1 MYVCIP
7 VFNNAQALGGH
18 RGNSVE
24 HKERLMKLQQ
34 QGGEV
39 ALLPPEGKG
48 KPQWGLVHHPHDLS
62 PSSSKRWSRPEKV
75 VPAPFK
81 IGRHVEVSFHFQVH
95 TIEYSKQ

>member
-1 MYVCIP
+1 
-7 VFNNAQALGGH
+7 
-18 RGNSVE
+18 
-24 HKERLMKLQQ
+24 MKLQQ

-81 IGRHVEVSFHFQVH
+81 IGRHVEVSLPNERHCIFKAAVVFWVCAVW
-95 TIEYSKQ
+95 

>member
-1 MYVCIP
+1 
-7 VFNNAQALGGH
+7 
-18 RGNSVE
+18 
-24 HKERLMKLQQ
+24 MKLQQ

-81 IGRHVEVSFHFQVH
+81 IGRHVEVSSPIKTLHIQSSSSVLGLCSLVSARLH
-95 TIEYSKQ
+95 KNA